1 MYQRYM
7 HLTGVPAF
15 ITPDGAL
22 HLDALAARDLSRH
35 TYIAPAVRVVCPMI
49 EVARPPAGTVEFEQ
63 AGFEFVGLP
72 HATSLLRYVLGGGW
86 LRAVWTMWR
95 QLAWADIAF
104 MGCVEHPIPYGWTAV
119 PFAAIRRV
127 PWYTFIE
134 STPWRVLPGTYPK
147 RRQRIRAR
155 IAERINRFLFRK
167 ASFAFVSHSAYAD
180 FLRAGCPYLVSP
192 AAWYLPSELATAA
205 QIEAARTASAR
216 RRPHLM
222 YVGRLDPGKGVRT
235 LLSALA
241 SVDNEGVDLKFTVMG
256 AGQLRGRV
264 EVAATQL
271 RHVQLVL
278 AEPLSYGN
286 ELFDVLRAVD
296 ALVVPNL
303 GDEQSRNVF
312 DAFSQ
317 GVPVLASDTPGLRS
331 VIDDRVEGRLVPAGD
346 VAALAAAI
354 KGFVNPIVRAEWIEY
369 GDAGYRRAR
378 TYDLD
383 TMHARRAEFVNA
395 LCGSATRATP

>member
-15 ITPDGAL
+15 TTPNGTL
-22 HLDALAARDLSRH
+22 YLDALAARDLSRH
-35 TYIAPAVRVVCPMI
+35 TYIAQSVRVVCPMI
-49 EVARPPAGTVEFEQ
+49 EVTEPPPGTIPFQQ
-63 AGFEFVGLP
+63 AGFEFVALP
-72 HATSLLRYVLGGGW
+72 HATSLARYVLGGGW

-104 MGCVEHPIPYGWTAV
+104 MGCVEHPIPYGWTSV
-119 PFAAIRRV
+119 PFAAVRRV

-147 RRQRIRAR
+147 RRQRVRAR
-155 IAERINRFLFRK
+155 VAERINRRLFRR
-167 ASFAFVSHSAYAD
+167 AAFAFVSHTAYAE
-180 FLRAGCPYLVSP
+180 FLKPDCPYLVSP
-192 AAWYLPSELATAA
+192 AAWFLHSELATPA
-205 QIEAARTASAR
+205 QIEKARAASAR

-222 YVGRLDPGKGVRT
+222 YIGRLDPGKGVRA

-241 SVDNEGVDLKFTVMG
+241 SIDNEGVDLTFTVMG
-256 AGQLRGRV
+256 AGQLVGRV
-264 EVAATQL
+264 EVAAASL
-271 RHVQLVL
+271 RHVQLVV
-278 AEPLSYGN
+278 AEPLPYGS

-317 GVPVLASDTPGLRS
+317 AVPVLASDTPGLRS
-331 VIDDRVEGRLVPAGD
+331 VITDRVEGQLVPTGD
-346 VAALAAAI
+346 IAALAGAI
-354 KGFVNPIVRAEWIEY
+354 KGFVNPIVRAEWVQY
-369 GDAGYRRAR
+369 GDAGYKRAQV
-378 TYDLD
+378 YDHD
-383 TMHARRAEFVNA
+383 AMHAQRAKFIA
-395 LCGSATRATP
+395 GLGDSATRATP